1 MENIILRLPLNTEF
15 LFQRG
20 NVNQQLACSVQWTL
34 IIYYQMLIIN
44 SHLTKFADGL
54 VPLFIIPLYYVRI
67 WVMSFQVLSGWMSA
81 KTDITSVHKH
91 WSYDIKVSRQV

>member
-1 MENIILRLPLNTEF
+1 M
-15 LFQRG
+15 
-20 NVNQQLACSVQWTL
+20 
-34 IIYYQMLIIN
+34 
-44 SHLTKFADGL
+44 FADGL